1 MSKRLSF
8 QQGFSSVLLWSV
20 LSAAFIGP
28 GTVTT
33 CSQAGATFRLDLLW
47 ALTFSTLATI
57 VLQETAARMTIASGK
72 NLGQIVALR
81 YAGRGSEG
89 LKWCLFLAVAFGCA
103 AYQAGNLIGAV
114 SGLQLLFPDF
124 PRPVATLILGI
135 LAAAALWINNL
146 KAIARILSIL
156 VAVMGL
162 AFMYV
167 ALRVPVGVGEWLQH
181 LVWPSFPAGSG
192 LLIIGLVGTTIVPYN
207 LFLGSGLGQGQ
218 SMSEM
223 RLGIALAVGIGGL
236 ISIAILAA
244 GVLVTG
250 TFSYEALAG
259 ALSQNLGSAAIVLFG
274 IGLFAAGFSSA
285 ITAPLAAA
293 VTGQSLL
300 SGGEGTW
307 ANKQWR
313 FRLVWGLVLAIGMGF
328 GMLNLRPI
336 PAIVL
341 AQAINGILLPLVA
354 ITLLLAA
361 NDRSLLGE
369 YANGFWSNLLTLLIV
384 GVTCFLGLNN
394 LWQALNKTFKILP
407 IDHPMTVPMI
417 VGLSGLI
424 LLGLAAKVLVPTK
437 AENGLTTKQ

>member
-33 CSQAGATFRLDLLW
+33 CSQAGAAFRLDLLW

-81 YAGRGSEG
+81 YAGEGQG
-89 LKWCLFLAVAFGCA
+89 LKWGLFLAVAFGCA

-114 SGLQLLFPDF
+114 SGLQLLFPKF
-124 PRPVATLILGI
+124 PRPLATLTLGV
-135 LAAAALWINNL
+135 LAAAALWINNFSL
-146 KAIARILSIL
+146 IARILSAL
-156 VAVMGL
+156 VAIMGL
-162 AFMYV
+162 AFMWV
-167 ALRVPVGVGEWLQH
+167 ALRAPIGAGEWVQH
-181 LVWPSFPAGSG
+181 LVWPSFPTGSG
-192 LLIIGLVGTTIVPYN
+192 LLVIGLVGTTIVPYN
-207 LFLGSGLGQGQ
+207 LFLGSGIGQGQ
-218 SMSEM
+218 SIGEM

-250 TFSYEALAG
+250 TYSYEALAQ
-259 ALSQNLGSAAIVLFG
+259 ALAQNLGSAAIVLFG

-300 SGGEGTW
+300 GENQHRW
-307 ANKQWR
+307 ANNQWR
-313 FRLVWGLVLAIGMGF
+313 FRLAWGLVLAIGLGF

-341 AQAINGILLPLVA
+341 AQAINGVLLPLVT
-354 ITLLLAA
+354 ITLLFSA
-361 NDRSLLGE
+361 NDRSLLGQ
-369 YANGFWSNLLTLLIV
+369 YANGFWSNVLTLLIV

-394 LWQALNKTFKILP
+394 LWQAFNKTFKILAA
-407 IDHPMTVPMI
+407 DHPTTVPMI
-417 VGLSGLI
+417 AGLSGLVA
-424 LLGLAAKVLVPTK
+424 LGLAWKVLRSK
-437 AENGLTTKQ
+437 K